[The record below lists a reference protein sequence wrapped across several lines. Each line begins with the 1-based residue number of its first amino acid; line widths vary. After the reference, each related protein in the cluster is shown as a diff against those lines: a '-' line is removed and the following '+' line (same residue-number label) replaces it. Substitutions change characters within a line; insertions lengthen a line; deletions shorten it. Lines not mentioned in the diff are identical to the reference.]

1 MKRNVALCCLGLF
14 LPFAVVPSRAQMP
27 TPVPSFTITAIG
39 ITMPSSGTGLIPFTL
54 TSVNGFAGT
63 LNITCT
69 PPNPAA
75 GVREPVCGGGSVT
88 SFALAAKATVT
99 GNASLMAYVYFP
111 PKASSRLDLQRRG
124 EGTSWALAGVLM
136 LGFGLQR
143 RRARRLG
150 YRSGL
155 LLLAVGTLIGLT
167 GISACSAGPETLTP
181 GVYAYTVTATDQ
193 NDTSSSVST
202 TVQVTVPSGID
213 VQAAPP
219 PI

>member
-14 LPFAVVPSRAQMP
+14 PAFAVGHGRAQMP
-27 TPVPSFTITAIG
+27 APTPSFTIAASA

-88 SFALAAKATVT
+88 SFVLAAKATVT

-111 PKASSRLDLQRRG
+111 PKASSRLNIQRPV
-124 EGTSWALAGVLM
+124 EGTNWALAGVLM

-143 RRARRLG
+143 RRARWFGNRA
-150 YRSGL
+150 SL
-155 LLLAVGTLIGLT
+155 LLLAGGMLIGLT

-202 TVQVTVPSGID
+202 TVQVTVPAGID